1 MASGST
7 CPRLDIHKATGRPKR
22 LIKPSSNALRR
33 LSQTKRAS
41 GQTSSQ
47 VFCRH
52 IAPPKGEQPVKT
64 PFSLAYGSEAITSPN
79 VVVPNISTVLPNL
92 EQNEKKMATNLD
104 LAVECLQ
111 PEKVLRVISH
121 HSLDHV
127 QDEKV

>member
-1 MASGST
+1 M
-7 CPRLDIHKATGRPKR
+7 
-22 LIKPSSNALRR
+22 
-33 LSQTKRAS
+33 
-41 GQTSSQ
+41 
-47 VFCRH
+47 
-52 IAPPKGEQPVKT
+52 KT

-127 QDEKV
+127 QDEKVRILKQLDGQRPRMLKIISCYDIIAYE